1 MGAAQRNRAAPELK
15 RDRITSGENTP
26 MGDRHLGTFV
36 KPQCLQALGLV
47 WRNERPVHSDD
58 LRAAA
63 QRQGVEGKAIR
74 HAIAGARSQR

>member
-1 MGAAQRNRAAPELK
+1 MGTPQRDRASPELEC
-15 RDRITSGENTP
+15 DRITSGKNTP
-26 MGDRHLGTFV
+26 MGDRHPGPFV
-36 KPQCLQALGLV
+36 KPQCLQALGLI
-47 WRNERPVHSDD
+47 RRDERPVHSDD